1 MFIIPQHFW
10 MDNDLQ
16 NYIKK
21 WKQRH
26 TKQKQK
32 KMHSKW
38 TLSHSLFH
46 TFHFCCQR
54 FPACE
59 LKEGSKVSSLSLQ
72 QQLRINSELLAMPIC
87 WKRVVASRFRTH
99 CLDAA
104 KTFSHYFLKL
114 LQGLQHTSNTND
126 VTGIVVTAK
135 KNKNLIEA
143 TNPNACLKDVQIDKR
158 LNITRRQRAAS
169 MYQSTFHN
177 FPQITFINIS

>member
-1 MFIIPQHFW
+1 M
-10 MDNDLQ
+10 
-16 NYIKK
+16 
-21 WKQRH
+21 
-26 TKQKQK
+26 
-32 KMHSKW
+32 
-38 TLSHSLFH
+38 
-46 TFHFCCQR
+46 
-54 FPACE
+54 
-59 LKEGSKVSSLSLQ
+59 
-72 QQLRINSELLAMPIC
+72 
-87 WKRVVASRFRTH
+87 
-99 CLDAA
+99 DAA